1 MSLDPKYSPTEQY
14 LIAEEVARM
23 LRCSKRT
30 LARMRA
36 LGTGPTYLK
45 TGGRILYPTQEIHDW
60 VARNTTVPVREGGES
75 TPRIPRS
82 DQESNRPAHGAQRSE
97 RSERGR
103 ATRRETAYAA

>member
-1 MSLDPKYSPTEQY
+1 MVKVSPTEQY
-14 LIAEEVARM
+14 LIAKEVARV

-45 TGGRILYPTQEIHDW
+45 TGGRILYPAQEIHDW
-60 VARNTTVPVREGGES
+60 VARNTTIPVREGGES
-75 TPRIPRS
+75 TSRIMNS
-82 DQESNRPAHGAQRSE
+82 DQDRNRPVHGAQRNE

-103 ATRRETAYAA
+103 ATRRETAHAS